1 MESQPKQAIE
11 YCRYP
16 NVCSLPDILDSLKVE
31 KVLKFKLLNNEEVK
45 I

>member
-1 MESQPKQAIE
+1 LA
-11 YCRYP
+11 R
-16 NVCSLPDILDSLKVE
+16 CSLPDILDSLKVE